1 MTLYFYSFFVFGQ
14 LSQFGQVTKNY
25 QEAKANHELLQE
37 MMLQQPEA
45 PDHYLPS
52 IEQVQTI
59 KIADISFGYT
69 SDKQVVHNFSAHRQS
84 GQTIA
89 FV

>member
-45 PDHYLPS
+45 PDTHLRV
-52 IEQVQTI
+52 IDQVKTI
-59 KIADISFGYT
+59 AIDTMSFGYT
-69 SDKQVVHNFSAHRQS
+69 SDKQVVHKFSAHRQS